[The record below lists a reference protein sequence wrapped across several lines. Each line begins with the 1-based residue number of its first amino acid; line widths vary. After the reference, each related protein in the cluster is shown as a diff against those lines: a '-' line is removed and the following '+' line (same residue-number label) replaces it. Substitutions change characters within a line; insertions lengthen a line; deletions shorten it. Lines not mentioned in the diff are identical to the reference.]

1 MKEEFITF
9 ETAKLAKEKGF
20 NISVLEYICIH
31 GVFQCINESTYY
43 EEGDGY
49 RCLNNLGGP
58 ILQDY
63 NNVKIDSDY
72 AGQGP
77 CFYNDEDRSIYSA
90 PTQSLLQRWLRERHN
105 IHMEC
110 VHTTLNTLNNISYY
124 CNIYDYKNHHYSA
137 QLNPLETKFHN
148 TYEQA
153 LEEAL
158 YKALKQIKKL
168 N

>member
-90 PTQSLLQRWLRERHN
+90 PTQSLLQKWLREKHK
-105 IHMEC
+105 I
-110 VHTTLNTLNNISYY
+110 NISMINGSNIINLYY
-124 CNIYDYKNHHYSA
+124 YEINKTNKFPIKGDGSKNY
-137 QLNPLETKFHN
+137 

-158 YKALKQIKKL
+158 LKALELIKTK
-168 N
+168 

>member
-20 NISVLEYICIH
+20 NIPVLEYICIH

-63 NNVKIDSDY
+63 NNIEIDSDY

-77 CFYNDEDRSIYSA
+77 CFYDGQDRSIYSA
-90 PTQSLLQRWLRERHN
+90 PTQSLLQRWLREKHK
-105 IHMEC
+105 I
-110 VHTTLNTLNNISYY
+110 NISMISGSNATNLWYSE
-124 CNIYDYKNHHYSA
+124 ISTAYKYPIKSDGS
-137 QLNPLETKFHN
+137 KIF
-148 TYEQA
+148 TY
-153 LEEAL
+153 EEAL
-158 YKALKQIKKL
+158 EDALIKALNLIITK
-168 N
+168 